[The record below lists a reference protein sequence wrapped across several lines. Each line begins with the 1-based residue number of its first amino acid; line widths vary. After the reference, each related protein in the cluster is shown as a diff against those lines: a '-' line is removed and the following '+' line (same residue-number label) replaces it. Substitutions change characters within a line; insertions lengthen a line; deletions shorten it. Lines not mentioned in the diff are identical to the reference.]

1 MTTLSWRM
9 NSGSV
14 PLKRHSLS
22 TQKAMLWIPKD
33 MEGRRLSPAQ
43 KELGRPPKNQRKEF
57 SELILV
63 RNMVLLFCIK
73 MKQLKSNWIGYPLKA
88 AIWGKKIHYDVDALM
103 FVEKSPSLSC
113 LPYWVWGGG
122 VGVFL
127 FFFFLKVTASNIH
140 TVLIHSDTIQTQGLR
155 ETQDCRLL
163 PSPEKFPVKMS
174 VSKADFMCNNHLW

>member
-113 LPYWVWGGG
+113 LPYWVWGGALG
-122 VGVFL
+122 FFC
-127 FFFFLKVTASNIH
+127 FFFSESHSFQHTHSSHTFRHYSNTRAERNTRLQTASKPRK
-140 TVLIHSDTIQTQGLR
+140 V
-155 ETQDCRLL
+155 
-163 PSPEKFPVKMS
+163 PSKD
-174 VSKADFMCNNHLW
+174 VSE

>member
-73 MKQLKSNWIGYPLKA
+73 MKQLKSN
-88 AIWGKKIHYDVDALM
+88 
-103 FVEKSPSLSC
+103 
-113 LPYWVWGGG
+113 
-122 VGVFL
+122 
-127 FFFFLKVTASNIH
+127 
-140 TVLIHSDTIQTQGLR
+140 
-155 ETQDCRLL
+155 
-163 PSPEKFPVKMS
+163 
-174 VSKADFMCNNHLW
+174 